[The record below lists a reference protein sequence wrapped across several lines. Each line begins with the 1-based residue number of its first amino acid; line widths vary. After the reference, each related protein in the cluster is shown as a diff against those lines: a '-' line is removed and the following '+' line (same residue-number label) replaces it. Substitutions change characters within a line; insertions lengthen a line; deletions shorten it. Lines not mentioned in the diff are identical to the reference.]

1 MSNQSL
7 RSRLTP
13 YGPAL
18 LIAALVAWHA
28 FHNWL
33 WLDRNVVLTGWDKA
47 RHLAQSLAYNSM
59 LTPLTLRSLF
69 TAFISDSVRPPL
81 TPISAVVMYRLFG
94 ASGDVAAMGNLFYLT
109 VTLVATWKLGVLL
122 AGRRLALLSVVL
134 LALLP
139 MFYAM
144 SRYFYLEFPLMAVVA
159 LTIWLLLASDGFQKR
174 GPSLLFG
181 LCLGLGLLT
190 KRTYVAFV
198 FAPVG
203 LVVLNSGVLPALW
216 RRVRGGLRI
225 DLKHAALALACG
237 LALAAV
243 WVVPS
248 WATIQELPLGIW
260 LYPLWAGLA
269 AVTIYLILRSPG
281 PDTNCLSALGL
292 GGTLGS
298 LWYLANV
305 NFLQRMLL
313 FGYGVNDPRERSIE
327 LGSLFTYTDYLATL
341 VNQHLS
347 LSISLL
353 LVAAALL
360 LVVALLRRGRFGEAL
375 RRVRAGWW
383 AVALWVLGPYLVL
396 TLSIY
401 HEARAI
407 TPVLPAI
414 ALLGSGLLLKL
425 PWRRVRVLLVVL
437 LILVGLVQFYAVS
450 FEPLHGLVTATSL
463 RLPVLGQTS
472 MLGWGGYLQRPDAD
486 ATDHRYWIEPDVLQR
501 MEEERLAR
509 GWEDASLGLLVN
521 AKQVNFEH
529 FAYLALEGGYHP
541 RITVERLARAHGP
554 EPVYPRLYKHDYLLV
569 KRDNAAADADSQAV
583 IELILDDPPDLFTQV
598 FALDKSYPLP
608 DGDTVYLYRRRYRPP
623 DDITAEFFPEL
634 AQTLDGMSQEGD
646 AVVVIPPYLVPLIGQ
661 HLEKDLEV
669 YALPG
674 SEPPGELLAEI
685 AATHE
690 RVFAIYGAGGA
701 EDLDGAGRRWLNE
714 HGHRA
719 WDAWFGPT
727 QLVLYGLSPEPEQPV
742 IRLVEAE
749 LGESLTLFG
758 YLRPFGPAEA
768 GGVLPLTLLWQAL
781 EEINADYKVF
791 VHLVDLDGQLAAQ
804 RDSEPVGGSRPTST
818 WAAGEPVKD
827 RVGLLLPADL
837 TPGLYELVVGMY
849 DPATLER
856 LPAHDD
862 DGNLAGDSIP
872 LGPVE
877 VR

>member
-1 MSNQSL
+1 MVDQSL
-7 RSRLTP
+7 KNKLTRLS
-13 YGPAL
+13 PAL
-18 LIAALVAWHA
+18 LIAVLVAWHA

-33 WLDRNVVLTGWDKA
+33 WLDRNIVLTGWDKA
-47 RHLAQSLAYNSM
+47 RHLAQSLAYNDM
-59 LTPLTLRSLF
+59 LTPLRLRSLF
-69 TAFISDSVRPPL
+69 TAFISDTVRPPL

-94 ASGDVAAMGNLFYLT
+94 VSGDVAAMGNLFYLA

-122 AGRRLALLSVVL
+122 AGRRLAVLSVVL

-159 LTIWLLLASDGFQKR
+159 LTIWLLLASHRFQKR
-174 GPSLLFG
+174 GTSLFFG

-203 LVVLNSGVLPALW
+203 LMVLSSAVLPALW
-216 RRVRGGLRI
+216 QRLRGGLRI
-225 DLKHAALALACG
+225 DLKHAVLSLVAG

-248 WATIQELPLGIW
+248 WATIRELPLGIW
-260 LYPLWAGLA
+260 LYPLWAGLVA
-269 AVTIYLILRSPG
+269 LTIYLALRIPG
-281 PDTNCLSALGL
+281 PDTNCLAALGL
-292 GGTLGS
+292 GGTIGS
-298 LWYLANV
+298 LWYLANP

-313 FGYGVNDPRERSIE
+313 FGYGVNDPRDRSIE

-347 LSISLL
+347 LAISLILAAAAFLL
-353 LVAAALL
+353 LVALL
-360 LVVALLRRGRFGEAL
+360 QRGRLGPAL
-375 RRVRAGWW
+375 RRVRSGWW
-383 AVALWVLGPYLVL
+383 AVLLWVVGPYLVL

-414 ALLGSGLLLKL
+414 ALLGGGLLLKL
-425 PWRRVRVLLVVL
+425 PWRKVRILLVAL
-437 LILVGLVQFYAVS
+437 LILIGLVQFYAVS
-450 FEPLHGLVTATSL
+450 FEPLHGLVTAVSV

-472 MLGWGGYLQRPDAD
+472 LLGWGGYLQRPDAD

-521 AKQVNFEH
+521 AKQINFEH

-569 KRDNAAADADSQAV
+569 KRDNAAADADSQVV
-583 IELILDDPPDLFTQV
+583 IERILDDPPPLFSKV
-598 FALDKSYPLP
+598 FSLDKSYPLP
-608 DGDTVYLYRRRYRPP
+608 DGDTVYLYQRRYRPP

-634 AQTLDGMSQEGD
+634 AQALDAMSQEGD
-646 AVVVIPPYLVPLIGQ
+646 AVVVIPPHLVPLVGQ
-661 HLEKDLEV
+661 YLEKDLDV
-669 YALPG
+669 YPLSG
-674 SEPPGELLAEI
+674 SEPPEEILAEI
-685 AATHE
+685 AAGHN
-690 RVFAIYGAGGA
+690 RVFVIYGAGGA
-701 EDLDGAGRRWLNE
+701 GDLDSAGRRWLNE
-714 HGHRA
+714 YGHRA

-727 QLVLYGLSPEPEQPV
+727 QLVLYGLSPEPEQPL
-742 IRLVEAE
+742 IRLVKAE

-758 YLRPFGPAEA
+758 YLRPFGPAQT

-781 EEINADYKVF
+781 EEIDADYKVF
-791 VHLVDLDGQLAAQ
+791 VHLVEVEGQLAAQ

-818 WAAGEPVKD
+818 WAVGEPIKD
-827 RVGLLLPADL
+827 RVGLLLPADVP
-837 TPGLYELVVGMY
+837 PGLYELVVGMY

-856 LPAHDD
+856 LPVRDA
-862 DGNLAGDSIP
+862 DGNVAGDSIL